1 MKHSSILLVLP
12 IACLMACSSN
22 DAIDEIIDEPTGKEV
37 PILIEVSETPLT
49 DPEAGSTS
57 KTSARRAP
65 ISTKGTLSA
74 FYMNG
79 YWSQQ
84 GKLDPSYVT
93 RTDNN
98 SQWEANNSWPSGIS
112 DDTDIHFYAFANVDY
127 PSDPEMSPFYYK
139 MEGSSGYNP
148 FLYFMVDENAEEQ
161 KDLLVAKQTAKPQD
175 KKVHFYFTHPCAA
188 LQFAICKTK
197 ALTNFDIQVEKIV
210 LHNIYSC
217 GYYYFDSGEWVLDT
231 DSLSDFSLLAYNNN
245 SISNLSVKTE
255 VSSTD
260 RTNSTFLGKNENDYL
275 FFIPQDVS
283 AWNEGKVSDTYDAY
297 IEIKCSIKKNGKDFS
312 DNGSVYLPF
321 AATLEKGYI
330 HRFNIRMGTS
340 LRDSQGNVIDFTKQ
354 Q

>member
-22 DAIDEIIDEPTGKEV
+22 DDIDEPTGKEV

-49 DPEAGSTS
+49 DPEAGSSS
-57 KTSARRAP
+57 KTSATRAP
-65 ISTKGTLSA
+65 ISTKETLSE

-79 YWSQQ
+79 YWSS
-84 GKLDPSYVT
+84 GKLQPSYVT

-98 SQWEANNSWPSGIS
+98 SKWETTGSWPSGIS
-112 DDTDIHFYAFANVDY
+112 DDTDVHFYAFANVDNY
-127 PSDPEMSPFYYK
+127 PSPFNY
-139 MEGSSGYNP
+139 GGNSSSDYNP

-161 KDLLVAKQTAKPQD
+161 KDLLVATQTS
-175 KKVHFYFTHPCAA
+175 KKKDGTVFFHFTHPCAA
-188 LQFAICKTK
+188 LQFAICKTQ
-197 ALTNFDIQVEKIV
+197 ALTNFDIEVEKIV

-217 GYYYFDSGEWVLDT
+217 GSYYFNSGNWVVDT
-231 DSLSDFSLLAYNNN
+231 DELPSDFSLFAYNHN
-245 SISNLSVKTE
+245 SISVQTE

-260 RTNSTFLGKNENDYL
+260 RTKSTILGKDDSDYL
-275 FFIPQDVS
+275 FFIPQTIQ
-283 AWNEGKVSDTYDAY
+283 AWQNETETIEETENAY
-297 IEIKCSIKKNGKDFS
+297 IEIVCSIQKNSIEFS

-340 LRDSQGNVIDFTKQ
+340 LKDSQGHVIDFRKQ
-354 Q
+354 